1 MNNPTSVLG
10 RTVSTT
16 KRRACA
22 LALILVFSAVGV
34 GGVPSREAGAQ
45 ESPLMGAADTTTVE
59 VEAAPTETI
68 APNTAT
74 VLPEP
79 YADGWNDDKARVT
92 IQAYFKVR

>member
-1 MNNPTSVLG
+1 
-10 RTVSTT
+10 
-16 KRRACA
+16 
-22 LALILVFSAVGV
+22 
-34 GGVPSREAGAQ
+34 
-45 ESPLMGAADTTTVE
+45 MGATDTTTVE